1 MKPLN
6 DIQANIL
13 NTLNLPA
20 NTFVTIDVE
29 WATRDQ
35 QICQIGMAVV
45 RNGKI
50 VEHPQWLIQPPGN
63 EYDETLFRSH
73 HIRPE
78 MTATKP
84 TLEVLWPEIQPYL
97 LIGELWAHNAVSAEI
112 PAFQK
117 SLAEYNMSAEWL
129 SIHDSI
135 ELFRRSDCKGGNGLQ
150 QCCMAMNIPF
160 DENEHHDAL
169 YDAEILAKLL
179 IRYAEGIRPDWSNVP
194 VNAEQL
200 RKSQQGKR
208 VLCLGEFTDYYAQ
221 NPLGGEDLFA
231 ELSSTY
237 AGAQLQVVDVYD
249 KGDKMPKEKD
259 GIVDIARL
267 KMGENSALNGKKVVL
282 TGAFAINRKEI
293 ERALVAMGAKKVS
306 GVTKNTD
313 AVIIGPINVSGGKL
327 TDLEAQ
333 EAQGHH
339 IARIVGDADLEELL
353 YGDGNMFF

>member
-1 MKPLN
+1 M
-6 DIQANIL
+6 
-13 NTLNLPA
+13 NTKNLPA

-45 RNGKI
+45 RDGKI

-78 MTATKP
+78 MTATEP
-84 TLEVLWPEIQPYL
+84 TLEDLWPEIQPYL
-97 LIGELWAHNAVSAEI
+97 QMGELWAHNAVSAEI

-135 ELFRRSDCKGGNGLQ
+135 ELFQRPDCKGGNGLQ
-150 QCCMAMNIPF
+150 QCCMAMKIPF

-169 YDAEILAKLL
+169 YDAEILAELL
-179 IRYAEGIRPDWSNVP
+179 IRYVEDIRPDWTNVP
-194 VNAEQL
+194 VNTEQL
-200 RKSQQGKR
+200 RKLQQVKR
-208 VLCLGEFTDYYAQ
+208 ILHWGEFADYYAQ
-221 NPLGGEDLFA
+221 NPSGGEDVFA

-237 AGAQLQVVDVYD
+237 TGAQQQVVDVFD

-259 GIVDIARL
+259 GIVDFARL
-267 KMGENSALNGKKVVL
+267 KMGEDNALNGKKVVL
-282 TGAFAINRKEI
+282 TGTFAINRKEI

-306 GVTKNTD
+306 SVTKNTD

-327 TDLEAQ
+327 IDLEAQ
-333 EAQGHH
+333 EAQDHY

-353 YGDGNMFF
+353 YGDGHKFFFK